1 MEELIKALQ
10 AKLGDEVV
18 SEELIN
24 DLQSQFDVM
33 VNEKVQKIV
42 TVKETELEEKSAEEM
57 SDFKDSLIES
67 LDKYIEYASEEY
79 LKENEIAIE
88 AGAKVEAAEK
98 IIEATKFV
106 LEQVGQEIPEAK
118 VDYVKGMETKVEES
132 TNKLNEAVEANIENK
147 AQMFEYEKAIA
158 FQKATGELTES
169 KVEEVHTLLEGL
181 EFKDIGDFDRK
192 VKIVM
197 GKVTEAKETVI
208 NENTDDKNKENL
220 ENLEEDDNKKV
231 VSSIDKYL
239 V

>member
-10 AKLGDEVV
+10 AKLGEDTI

-33 VNEKVQKIV
+33 VNEKVQEIV
-42 TVKETELEEKSAEEM
+42 AVKETELEEKSAEEM
-57 SDFKDSLIES
+57 SEFKDSLIES
-67 LDKYIEYASEEY
+67 LDKYIEYASDEY
-79 LKENEIAIE
+79 LKENAIAIE
-88 AGAKVEAAEK
+88 VGAKVEAAEK

-118 VDYVKGMETKVEES
+118 VDYVKDMEAKVEES
-132 TNKLNEAVEANIENK
+132 TTKLNEVIEINIENK
-147 AQMFEYEKAIA
+147 SQMFEFEKAIA
-158 FQKATGELTES
+158 FQKATDGLTES

-181 EFKDIGDFDRK
+181 EFKDISDFDRK

-208 NENTDDKNKENL
+208 EEDDDDKNKENL
-220 ENLEEDDNKKV
+220 DNLEEDDKKTV